1 MELQQDKHA
10 IKKVKDTVKA
20 PTPVTTEGA
29 TNPFSND
36 PLNPF
41 FATPGMADALEE
53 NRNGST
59 LKKGMIGQLYHSL
72 LLYPKATSQIAK
84 TILSPVTHMRN
95 FISAG
100 AFAAANGI
108 VPFADKEAIKMAYQ
122 ALQTP
127 LKGTRMQ
134 NELYDKLLELGVVN
148 TNVRLGDVTRLMQ
161 DVGFGET
168 MNANRGTSMLMKP
181 L

>member
-1 MELQQDKHA
+1 MQLKS
-10 IKKVKDTVKA
+10 
-20 PTPVTTEGA
+20 PTPATGA
-29 TNPFSND
+29 TNPFSD
-36 PLNPF
+36 PLQPW
-41 FATPGMADALEE
+41 FATPGMADALKKTGMEVAD
-53 NRNGST
+53 
-59 LKKGMIGQLYHSL
+59 KGMIGQLYHSL

-108 VPFADKEAIKMAYQ
+108 VPFADKNAIKMAYQ

-127 LKGTRMQ
+127 LKGTRIQ
-134 NELYDKLLELGVVN
+134 NQLYDELLELGVVN

-168 MNANRGTSMLMKP
+168 MNANRGTQMLMKP
-181 L
+181 LSKIKICRSRHVHR